1 MESGNLKISIADKQ
15 AQFFGNLYSLL
26 PNPNLVIAQAG
37 DKKVTFQNIMN
48 DPHVASCVQT
58 RKSGVKG
65 YAYEVQG
72 EDESVVEFCNS
83 VLKQI
88 DVSQFINNVLD
99 AIFWG
104 YNVFE
109 VTWWYD
115 FINDTDSIVPNRVV
129 PKPIDWFIFD
139 HNNICRFVSNE
150 NTEGKILP
158 PKKFII
164 VQHDANYLN
173 PYGDPI
179 LSKCLWSVVFKKTDI
194 TFWLKFVEKFG
205 MPHFVGKT
213 GSSANSEQYDEFVE
227 QLDKLVQDASTVID
241 SMDDI
246 TAINGATSINANLYK
261 DLAEFCNT
269 EISKAILSQT
279 LTTEINGV
287 GTYAAGKVHYDVLGS
302 VIDADKKLV
311 EKAVN
316 QLLGWAVEL
325 NFPDAEAPNFIMFPK
340 EDVDKPLAE
349 VTDML
354 TKNGQIRFTKKFY
367 ETRFGFAEDEFE
379 IIETAPAT
387 PVATKPTTKFNFAE
401 TVPADQIMIDSFV
414 DKSVSTSDE
423 LFTNLAN
430 QITKLLNKFSSF
442 DEAKANI
449 HTLLP
454 NLDTADIEQ
463 KLLNVLFLADTLGRI
478 SVNEE
483 LSNG

>member
-1 MESGNLKISIADKQ
+1 MESENLKISIANKQ
-15 AQFFGNLYSLL
+15 AQFFGNLFSLL

-48 DPHVASCVQT
+48 DSHVTSCVQT
-58 RKSGVKG
+58 RESGVKG
-65 YAYEVQG
+65 YAYEVQSK
-72 EDESVVEFCNS
+72 DKAIVEFCNS

-88 DVSQFINNVLD
+88 DISQFISNILD

-115 FINDTDSIVPNRVV
+115 FINDTDSIVPNRVM

-164 VQHDANYLN
+164 VQHNANYLN

-179 LSKCLWSVVFKKTDI
+179 LSKCLWPVVFKKTDI

-213 GSSANSEQYDEFVE
+213 DALEGSEEYEQFLE
-227 QLDKLVQDASTVID
+227 QLDKLVAEASAVISKD
-241 SMDDI
+241 DDI
-246 TAINGATSINANLYK
+246 TAINGATSVNANLYK

-279 LTTEINGV
+279 LTTEINGI

-325 NFPDAEAPNFIMFPK
+325 NFPNAEAPNFIMFPK

-349 VTDML
+349 VTDLL

-367 ETRFGFAEDEFE
+367 VTRFGFAEDEFE

-414 DKSVSTSDE
+414 DKSVNTSDE
-423 LFTNLAN
+423 LFINLAD
-430 QITKLLNKFSSF
+430 QITKLLNKYSSF